1 MARASVLLRVEEVRK
16 AEAGELRKAGPCAIV
31 IFGASGDL
39 TRRKLMPSL
48 FHLMHDGLL
57 DDDFAIIGV
66 DREPSSDEEFR
77 QHIHDALKEFARGGH
92 EVDDAL
98 WHQFLA
104 RLYHIRGELADL
116 STYEAIGKK
125 LKEVD
130 DKAPGDQ
137 GHLFYLAI
145 PPSLYGTVIEQLSKS
160 GICPRQPTP
169 DMRPWS
175 RVIIEKP
182 FGRSLASA
190 QQLNVTVRKALA
202 EHQVYRIDH
211 YLGKET
217 VQNLLV
223 LRFANSIFEPV
234 WNRQHI
240 HHVQI
245 TAAECVGVEHRARYY
260 EEAGVVR
267 DMFQNHLL
275 QLLTLTAMEPPV
287 AFNADAVRDEKVKVL
302 KALRPI
308 GPDAWHEF
316 AVRGQYG
323 PGVIDGEQVPGYRE
337 EPDIKPDSPTP
348 TYAAVRFMIDNWR
361 WQGVPFYLRS
371 AKRMPRRTSEIAIQ
385 FREPPHLMFRLPEG
399 RGLEH
404 NVLAVRVQ
412 PKEGIS
418 LRFEAKVP
426 GVDVKMVS
434 VDMDFDY
441 ADAFGTNDH
450 DAYETLL
457 LDCMLGEATLFTRSD
472 EVEAAWTAVDPLIAH
487 WESTPPAHFPNYAA
501 GSWGPAIADEFIG
514 RIGAKW
520 REPKG

>member
-16 AEAGELRKAGPCAIV
+16 AAAGSLRKAGPCVIV

-48 FHLMHDGLL
+48 FHLMKDGLL
-57 DDDFAIIGV
+57 DDDFAILGV
-66 DREPSSDEEFR
+66 DREGDTDETFRASIRAALDEFKPGGKPVDEETWSRFSK
-77 QHIHDALKEFARGGH
+77 ALFHVK
-92 EVDDAL
+92 
-98 WHQFLA
+98 
-104 RLYHIRGELADL
+104 GELNDA
-116 STYEAIGKK
+116 STYAAIGKR
-125 LKEVD
+125 LKEID
-130 DKAPGDQ
+130 DQVPNQA

-145 PPSLYGTVIEQLSKS
+145 PPSLYGTVIEHLAES
-160 GICPRQPTP
+160 GVAPRVPRP
-169 DMRPWS
+169 EDRPWR

-182 FGRSLASA
+182 FGRSLESA
-190 QQLNVTVRKALA
+190 IELNAVVRKALA

-217 VQNLLV
+217 VQNLIV

-240 HHVQI
+240 AHIQI
-245 TAAECVGVEHRARYY
+245 TAAESVGVEHRAKYY

-287 AFNADAVRDEKVKVL
+287 TFSADAVRDEKVKVL

-308 GPDAWHEF
+308 GEDAWHEF

-323 PGVIDGEQVPGYRE
+323 PGTIGGAPVPGYRQE
-337 EPDIKPDSPTP
+337 EGVAPDSVTP
-348 TYAAVRFMIDNWR
+348 TYAAVRFLVDNWR
-361 WQGVPFYLRS
+361 WHDVPFFLRS
-371 AKRMPRRTSEIAIQ
+371 SKRMPRRATEIAIT
-385 FREPPHLMFRLPEG
+385 FREPPHLMFKLPPGGRLEP
-399 RGLEH
+399 
-404 NVLAVRVQ
+404 NVLAMRIQ
-412 PKEGIS
+412 PQEGIA

-426 GVDVKMVS
+426 GIDVRMVS

-441 ADAFGTNDH
+441 GDAFGGDDH

-472 EVEAAWTAVDPLIAH
+472 EVEAAWTIVDPLIKH
-487 WESTPPAHFPNYAA
+487 WESTPAPHFPNYAA
-501 GSWGPAIADEFIG
+501 GSWGPAVADDFIG
-514 RIGAKW
+514 RVGARW
-520 REPKG
+520 RELKG